1 MRLYRL
7 AGFLSVVSAAA
18 FGQQTFDSP
27 ESAAQAVIQAAE
39 SHDETKLA
47 SLFGPDGKYILTS
60 GDKTQDRKEQTD
72 FAQAARKKFVLQRD
86 GRSANRMILTVGDDA
101 WPFPAPLVRKDGKWS
116 FDATDAGVE
125 MLARRIG
132 GNELDAIQVCENYA
146 SAQYQYASAARRKD
160 GLIEYASQLV
170 GDGPEALFHKGDA
183 EMPQAL
189 SDAFWYGQKKAS
201 KPFHG
206 YYFRVLDGQGP
217 NAPGGAHRYTVKD
230 LMIGGFG
237 LVAWPAEYGE
247 SGIQTF
253 IVGQDGAVFQKDIP
267 PASAKG
273 QPPPPVTVFDPDRSW
288 EPVD

>member
-1 MRLYRL
+1 MRLRRL
-7 AGFLSVVSAAA
+7 AGLLTVVSAAA

-27 ESAAQAVIQAAE
+27 ESAAQALIAAAE
-39 SHDETKLA
+39 NHDETKLA

-60 GDKTQDRKEQTD
+60 GDKAQDRQEQTE
-72 FAQAARKKFVLQRD
+72 FAQAARRKFELQRD
-86 GRSANRMILTVGDDA
+86 GRSSNRMLLTVGDDD

-116 FDATDAGVE
+116 FDGTDAGVE

-132 GNELDAIQVCENYA
+132 DNELDAIQVCQNYA
-146 SAQYQYASAARRKD
+146 SAQHQYASAARRKD
-160 GLIEYASQLV
+160 GLIEYASHLV
-170 GDGPEALFHKGDA
+170 GDGPETLFRKGDA
-183 EMPQAL
+183 GMPPAL
-189 SDAFWYGQKKAS
+189 ADAFWDGQKKAS

-217 NAPGGAHRYTVKD
+217 DAPGGPHRYAVKD

-253 IVGQDGAVFQKDIP
+253 MVNQDGVVFEKDIP
-267 PASAKG
+267 PASAKRE
-273 QPPPPVTVFDPDRSW
+273 PPPPVTVFNPDRSW
-288 EPVD
+288 EPVE